1 MSKLFVAS
9 VFFIT
14 LLYSDANRIVE
25 ILSGDIRSDGSEIFA
40 DNDSVILSDGVV
52 VQSDKLHFDKNS
64 SVVDADGNVF
74 IVKDGNIYLT
84 CSKAKVDIKDES
96 LSLEPFFLYDEK
108 NDIWIKSKKSDSKN
122 RIYRFDKSIV
132 SSCSVEDPEWSI
144 RFSSGDLNSRY
155 EWLNLYN
162 ARLYIKDVPIFYL
175 PYFGFSTN
183 TKRRSGLLSPQFYF
197 SNDEGIYYSQPMFI
211 APYDN
216 WDIEIEPHIRTKRG
230 YGGYTTFRFVDTNS
244 SEGSVKFGGFKEDG
258 TYAQEFDLKNDD
270 HYGYQVKY
278 KNSNMLHLGGEY
290 NNGIYLDYESFN
302 DIDYKNLQSKESLDI
317 KEKIATSKL
326 NYYLKNNEY
335 YGGFYARYFINTE
348 TTQDENE
355 KTLQNLPTIQ
365 LHKFSDNLFF
375 DNISYSTNYNYE
387 NFYRPDGLRAYKNE
401 VYIPIEI
408 SVPIVNDYI
417 ILSAKENIV
426 LSEIKYLDKNSTDVY
441 DDGSVFRENY
451 QFGAVVDLSR
461 RYDSIFHNF
470 KLEAIYTKPVRAVQ
484 NGDIYGLTSEDEN
497 LNFTSFP
504 VDNENVKF
512 GFSQYF
518 YKTNGSLILSHLMSQ
533 QIDYD
538 EDEQRYADLDNE
550 IVYNI
555 NSHISINNRLFFNH
569 DSQKVTSMSSGISY
583 KSYKFNSKLT
593 HIYQNL
599 PKNKYNPKA
608 DYYTL
613 KFDKK
618 FVSYFTVFG
627 KAEYDKIDDY
637 YKKLKLGFIVDKR
650 CISYKLA
657 YSKSIEHSL
666 TEGNID
672 TITSNKIFFELN
684 FKPAGKQSYAYEE
697 IQKGN
702 I

>member
-1 MSKLFVAS
+1 
-9 VFFIT
+9 
-14 LLYSDANRIVE
+14 
-25 ILSGDIRSDGSEIFA
+25 
-40 DNDSVILSDGVV
+40 
-52 VQSDKLHFDKNS
+52 
-64 SVVDADGNVF
+64 
-74 IVKDGNIYLT
+74 
-84 CSKAKVDIKDES
+84 
-96 LSLEPFFLYDEK
+96 
-108 NDIWIKSKKSDSKN
+108 
-122 RIYRFDKSIV
+122 
-132 SSCSVEDPEWSI
+132 
-144 RFSSGDLNSRY
+144 
-155 EWLNLYN
+155 
-162 ARLYIKDVPIFYL
+162 
-175 PYFGFSTN
+175 
-183 TKRRSGLLSPQFYF
+183 
-197 SNDEGIYYSQPMFI
+197 
-211 APYDN
+211 
-216 WDIEIEPHIRTKRG
+216 
-230 YGGYTTFRFVDTNS
+230 
-244 SEGSVKFGGFKEDG
+244 
-258 TYAQEFDLKNDD
+258 
-270 HYGYQVKY
+270 
-278 KNSNMLHLGGEY
+278 
-290 NNGIYLDYESFN
+290 LDYESFN

-348 TTQDENE
+348 ATQDENE